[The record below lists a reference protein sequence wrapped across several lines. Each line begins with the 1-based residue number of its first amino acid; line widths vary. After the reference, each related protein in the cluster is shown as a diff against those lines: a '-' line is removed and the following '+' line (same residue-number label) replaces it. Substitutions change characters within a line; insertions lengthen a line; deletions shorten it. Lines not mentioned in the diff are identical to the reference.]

1 MKPPVVLGLL
11 GMLILSSQ
19 NARADSIVFPTSF
32 ATSGTF
38 GCHGLPGFHKTPV
51 PCSGEGTNS
60 ITVGSGENTATITFN
75 GVNTSVDVT
84 NQRQTV
90 PFGEFSV
97 TATDGLMFPVRTN
110 NPTQWPILRFSVS
123 LVQTLPVAHTS
134 VHEWQ
139 FGPGGHPDLRLQLG
153 RPVFTAPSGSSAYPR
168 IAYQVKP
175 FPFTLEPNATL
186 DLSAKVGAAPEPAS
200 MLLVG
205 TGMVGTIIA
214 QTPVS
219 EQSARRGMNEG
230 PSAELPRRR
239 CRWR

>member
-11 GMLILSSQ
+11 GMLLLSSQ

-38 GCHGLPGFHKTPV
+38 GCQGLSGFPKTPI

-60 ITVGSGENTATITFN
+60 LTVGSGANTATITFN
-75 GVNTSVDVT
+75 GVNTSIDVT

-97 TATDGLMFPVRTN
+97 TATDGFVFPVRTN

-123 LVQTLPVAHTS
+123 LVQTLPVAATR
-134 VHEWQ
+134 VKDWE
-139 FGPGGHPDLRLQLG
+139 FGPGGHSDLRVMVG
-153 RPVFTAPSGSSAYPR
+153 RPVLRTPSGSSAYPL

-205 TGMVGTIIA
+205 TGLVGAVIA
-214 QTPVS
+214 RKRRSANNPPVG
-219 EQSARRGMNEG
+219 E
-230 PSAELPRRR
+230 
-239 CRWR
+239 